1 MQAIVEEQ
9 ALCHVFRKESQ
20 YVKAGT
26 FARSSRWLRT
36 MILVDLDILAT
47 CWQVTSTVYTNLPTE
62 PQTSRYDHPWVQI
75 SKW

>member
-47 CWQVTSTVYTNLPTE
+47 C
-62 PQTSRYDHPWVQI
+62 
-75 SKW
+75 